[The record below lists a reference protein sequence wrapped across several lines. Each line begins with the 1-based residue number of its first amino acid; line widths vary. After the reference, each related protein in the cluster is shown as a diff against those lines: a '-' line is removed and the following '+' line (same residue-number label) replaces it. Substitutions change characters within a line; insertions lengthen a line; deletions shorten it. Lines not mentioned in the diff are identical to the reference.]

1 MFHCRDISYVFL
13 YQIFRPFIFIDAI
26 KNVTVFITY
35 THLFYKNNFIRTK
48 ALVLAQK
55 IKNKLRTKPGLLS
68 RRT

>member
-1 MFHCRDISYVFL
+1 MFHCLDISYVFL

-48 ALVLAQK
+48 AWFWHK
-55 IKNKLRTKPGLLS
+55 KLRTS
-68 RRT
+68 